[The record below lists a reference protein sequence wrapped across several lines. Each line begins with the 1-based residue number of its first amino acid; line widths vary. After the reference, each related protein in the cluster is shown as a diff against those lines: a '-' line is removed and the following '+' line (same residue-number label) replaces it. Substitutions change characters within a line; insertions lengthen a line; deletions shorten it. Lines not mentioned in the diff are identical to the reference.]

1 MGHMKEGH
9 MNEDLLQASYCIPR
23 KNLHSSNRRQ
33 KLLQFKDFYKS
44 IQGGD
49 KVNEGHKEGKLGDLY
64 WGPST
69 ICTKVVSCYL
79 QNTELSEWH
88 L

>member
-1 MGHMKEGH
+1 MKTCCKHLTVFLGKIYIVLI
-9 MNEDLLQASYCIPR
+9 EDR
-23 KNLHSSNRRQ
+23 NFNLKTSINQ
-33 KLLQFKDFYKS
+33 YK
-44 IQGGD
+44 GGD
-49 KVNEGHKEGKLGDLY
+49 KVNEGHKEGKLGDLC

>member
-9 MNEDLLQASYCIPR
+9 MNEDLLQTSYCIPR

-44 IQGGD
+44 IQGG
-49 KVNEGHKEGKLGDLY
+49 
-64 WGPST
+64 
-69 ICTKVVSCYL
+69 
-79 QNTELSEWH
+79 
-88 L
+88 

>member
-1 MGHMKEGH
+1 MKTCCKHLTVFLGKIYIVLI
-9 MNEDLLQASYCIPR
+9 EDR
-23 KNLHSSNRRQ
+23 NFNLKTSINQ
-33 KLLQFKDFYKS
+33 YK
-44 IQGGD
+44 GGD

>member
-33 KLLQFKDFYKS
+33 KLLQLKDFYKS
-44 IQGGD
+44 IQGG
-49 KVNEGHKEGKLGDLY
+49 
-64 WGPST
+64 
-69 ICTKVVSCYL
+69 
-79 QNTELSEWH
+79 
-88 L
+88 